1 MTDFKT
7 SQFPFPSFALFGN
20 SFNIGVCIALVD
32 YIIIAILHIFIET
45 FTLSINA
52 LLKHCCETLLMPESY
67 ALLVA
72 MLFYG

>member
-32 YIIIAILHIFIET
+32 YIIIAYIIET

>member
-32 YIIIAILHIFIET
+32 YIIIAYIIET

-52 LLKHCCETLLMPESY
+52 LLKHCCETFLMPESY

-72 MLFYG
+72 MLFYS